1 MSQLGAE
8 EESKIYCISICCC
21 YAQEWNVTPDLMT
34 MAKATTNGVVPMGV
48 VAVKE
53 EIYDAVLDSSSAP
66 EGTPELFHGYTYS
79 GIPVAVAAALA
90 VQDIFDKEDIFNKAK
105 KCHHIFKMD
114 CTLLKI

>member
-1 MSQLGAE
+1 
-8 EESKIYCISICCC
+8 
-21 YAQEWNVTPDLMT
+21 MT

-53 EIYDAVLDSSSAP
+53 EMYDTVLDASKAP

-90 VQDIFDKEDIFNKAK
+90 VQDIFDKEDIFNRAK
-105 KCHHIFKMD
+105 RNVTLFSRWFAFIKRFKR
-114 CTLLKI
+114 CC

>member
-1 MSQLGAE
+1 
-8 EESKIYCISICCC
+8 
-21 YAQEWNVTPDLMT
+21 MT

-53 EIYDAVLDSSSAP
+53 EMYDTVLDASKTP

-90 VQDIFDKEDIFNKAK
+90 VQDIFDKEDILKEQNK
-105 KCHHIFKMD
+105 CPIFSRWFTFIERCQRSSKY
-114 CTLLKI
+114 